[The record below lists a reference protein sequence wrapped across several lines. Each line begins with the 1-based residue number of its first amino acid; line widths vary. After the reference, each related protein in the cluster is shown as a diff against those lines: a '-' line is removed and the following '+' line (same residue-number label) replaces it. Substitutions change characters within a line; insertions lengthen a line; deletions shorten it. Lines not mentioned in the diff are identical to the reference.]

1 MIQQIDQNTFQQS
14 KGPNLMTL
22 KRSDHGG
29 WEMMTSNP
37 STRAWNRM
45 PSIKRF
51 ASLVEVESN
60 YKSWFGVTKLI
71 EDHAH

>member
-1 MIQQIDQNTFQQS
+1 MIQQIDQNTFQQT
-14 KGPNLMTL
+14 KGPNTMTL
-22 KRSDHGG
+22 QRSNTGG
-29 WEMMTSNP
+29 WEMVTSNP
-37 STRAWNRM
+37 STRAWNGF

-51 ASLVEVESN
+51 ESLDEVERK